1 MRAAVGLALLAGLLL
16 GSPAQATS
24 LRLCDRPLAL
34 SITQQDRLFRWAGI
48 IKQTLDDS
56 GERVAV
62 VARSGTNLRRIG
74 QRYSHAAISLKAHD
88 DGPWTVRQLYFAC
101 DEGRPRLFDQ
111 GLSGFLLDMDE
122 ADTGYLTVITL
133 PPAEA
138 DALER
143 ATLDKASALQFLH
156 PVYSANAYAWGLDYQ
171 NCNQWVAELLA
182 GAWATGDAPVT
193 TRAQAQ
199 QWLRE
204 QAYTPSAIQVSAWLM
219 WASVFVPWV
228 HRSDHPPEAL
238 QQHTFHVTMPAS
250 IEAFIQQR
258 LAGATRT
265 EVCHSGT
272 RVVIHRGWT
281 AMAEGCEPGEGDQVL
296 QLD

>member
-1 MRAAVGLALLAGLLL
+1 LRFAIGLALLAGLLL

-56 GERVAV
+56 GGRVAV

-74 QRYSHAAISLKAHD
+74 QRYSHAAISLKAHA

-122 ADTGYLTVITL
+122 ADTGYLSLITL

-143 ATLDKASALQFLH
+143 AALDKASALQFLH
-156 PVYSANAYAWGLDYQ
+156 PAYSANAYAWGLDYQ

-182 GAWATGDAPVT
+182 GAWAAGDTPVS
-193 TRAQAQ
+193 TRTEAQH
-199 QWLRE
+199 WLRE
-204 QAYTPSAIQVSAWLM
+204 QAYAPSAIQVNSWLM

-228 HRSDHPPEAL
+228 HRSDHPPERL
-238 QQHTFHVTMPAS
+238 QHNTFLVTMPAS
-250 IEAFIQQR
+250 IEAFIHQR
-258 LAGATRT
+258 LAGASRT
-265 EVCHSGT
+265 EVCHHGT

-281 AMAEGCEPGEGDQVL
+281 PAAEGCTAGPDDEVVT
-296 QLD
+296 LD